1 MGTGDLLYLV
11 PTRYRTGMGSHS
23 IDPQISIILLR
34 MFFGVA
40 AYNGSFDIIIAILR
54 NVYIVYDFMLAV
66 PRHPYL
72 TATSFISDLK
82 LASLI
87 FPTNL

>member
-1 MGTGDLLYLV
+1 M
-11 PTRYRTGMGSHS
+11 RSHS
-23 IDPQISIILLR
+23 IDPQISLR

-54 NVYIVYDFMLAV
+54 NVYIIYDFMLAV
-66 PRHPYL
+66 PRVSHPYL
-72 TATSFISDLK
+72 TPTSFIPDLK

-87 FPTNL
+87 FSTNL